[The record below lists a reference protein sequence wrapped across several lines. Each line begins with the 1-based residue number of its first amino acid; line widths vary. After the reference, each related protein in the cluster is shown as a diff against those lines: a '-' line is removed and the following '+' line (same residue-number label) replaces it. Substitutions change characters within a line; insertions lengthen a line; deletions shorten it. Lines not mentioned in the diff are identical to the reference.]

1 MFISCIYFIKFLLC
15 ISKFKVSIVKMSQNS
30 VKKSKNEIVKLMKE
44 KSEKIKIVKSNKRS
58 QVWDI
63 FHEIYVENVI
73 QEYVI
78 CINCEEIYSFKNN
91 STSTLNSHKCKV
103 KENQNIENFFTK
115 KCVNESSLIQIK
127 KETTDKL
134 IDFCSKDLRPFN
146 IIEGDGFKQL
156 IQHFIKIG
164 AKYGNIDVNE
174 ILPSKKRYQI
184 ALK

>member
-1 MFISCIYFIKFLLC
+1 
-15 ISKFKVSIVKMSQNS
+15 MSQNS

-91 STSTLNSHKCKV
+91 ST
-103 KENQNIENFFTK
+103 
-115 KCVNESSLIQIK
+115 
-127 KETTDKL
+127 
-134 IDFCSKDLRPFN
+134 
-146 IIEGDGFKQL
+146 
-156 IQHFIKIG
+156 
-164 AKYGNIDVNE
+164 
-174 ILPSKKRYQI
+174 
-184 ALK
+184 

>member
-1 MFISCIYFIKFLLC
+1 M
-15 ISKFKVSIVKMSQNS
+15 
-30 VKKSKNEIVKLMKE
+30 
-44 KSEKIKIVKSNKRS
+44 
-58 QVWDI
+58 
-63 FHEIYVENVI
+63 
-73 QEYVI
+73 
-78 CINCEEIYSFKNN
+78 
-91 STSTLNSHKCKV
+91 NSHKWKV

-127 KETTDKL
+127 KETIDKL

-156 IQHFIKIG
+156 IKHFIKIG

-184 ALK
+184 AFKTNILC